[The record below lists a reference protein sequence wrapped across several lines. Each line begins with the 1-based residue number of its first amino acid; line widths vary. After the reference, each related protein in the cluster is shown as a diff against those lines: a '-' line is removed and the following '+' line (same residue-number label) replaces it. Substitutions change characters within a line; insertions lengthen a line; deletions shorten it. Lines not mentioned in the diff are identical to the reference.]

1 MAMKNITGIALKTLL
16 GLILLILILL
26 FTVPLIFKEKIRT
39 KVEQVINESVNASVK
54 FEDYKLGFFRNFP
67 NLSFTL
73 KNGSV
78 VGINKFQN
86 DTLAGFKSFDLVFNL
101 ASLFKKSGYEVKS
114 IVVDQAVVNVIYLKD
129 GSANYDIMKD
139 TTETTT
145 SAKESSSGM
154 KVLLKKVAI
163 RNSSISYIDKAS
175 DMQAYL
181 KNLNFDL
188 KGDMT
193 MSETDLQIAANAGEF
208 TFIMEGMKYLNKTVV
223 DSKFDLLANLD
234 KMNFTFRENYFTIN
248 DLKLNFSGTVDM
260 PGDDIATD
268 IKFNTDETSLKTLL
282 SLIPAVYM
290 TDYKDLKTSGDFSLS
305 GSAKGIYSDADS
317 TMPDISLAM
326 SVTNGLI
333 SYPSLPE
340 QIKNI
345 NIKSDVFVDG
355 KDMDKTLVNIDR
367 FHMELAG
374 SPFDMTFS
382 LKTPMSDPDFKGSMI
397 GKIDLAALSKAVPM
411 DSITLSGIIDMS
423 VEMAG
428 RLSMIEKEQYES
440 FKASG
445 KMNISNM
452 LIAMIGYPEVKI
464 NNAGFEFTPAFAKM
478 TNTSLNVGGKSNFIL
493 NGRLENYIPYVFSDG
508 TIKGN
513 MSLRSSLVDVS
524 EIISK
529 MAIDTTSVE
538 DTSALAVIK
547 VPEKIDFDFDALI
560 DEFTYDNI
568 KAQKVK
574 GHIIV
579 RDGILSLRETG
590 MNILGGIISMNADY
604 DTRDILKPVMKAN
617 FDMQNIGV
625 KDAFNTFNTVQKL
638 APGAK
643 GIDGKINAQL
653 DYVSLLGKDMMPLI
667 QSINGAGK
675 LQSNEITLVESAT
688 FNKMKEVL
696 KLGEKYSNTFKDI
709 NVSFTLKDGRI
720 YVNPFDTKVGNIKM
734 NVSGDQGI
742 DQTLNYLI
750 KTEIPRSDLGSSV
763 NSLIDNLSTQA
774 AAFGIAFKPS
784 DVIKVNVKVTG
795 TFGKPVVLP
804 VFGNTS
810 GESGGGLLGTAKE
823 TVNQT
828 IGNTVDKGKE
838 ELRKEAESQGNKL
851 IQEAEIRGQQLRDEA
866 AKGAEKI
873 RQETDIQAQKI
884 LDAAASKG
892 AIAKLAAQRSTD
904 ALKKEAE
911 KRALQLTQ
919 EADIQANKLVEE
931 AKKKKEELINRI

>member
-260 PGDDIATD
+260 PGDNIATD

-524 EIISK
+524 EIMSK

-838 ELRKEAESQGNKL
+838 ELRKEAEAQGNKL

>member
-260 PGDDIATD
+260 PGDNIATD

-524 EIISK
+524 EVMSK

-838 ELRKEAESQGNKL
+838 ELRKEAEAQGNKL

>member
-208 TFIMEGMKYLNKTVV
+208 TFVMEGMKYLNKSVV

-547 VPEKIDFDFDALI
+547 VPENIDFDFDALI

-838 ELRKEAESQGNKL
+838 ELRKEAEAQGNKL

>member
-1 MAMKNITGIALKTLL
+1 MAMKNITGIAIKTLL

-114 IVVDQAVVNVIYLKD
+114 IIVDQAVVDVIYLKD

-193 MSETDLQIAANAGEF
+193 MSETDLQITANAGEF
-208 TFIMEGMKYLNKTVV
+208 TFVMEGMKYLNKSVV

-579 RDGILSLRETG
+579 RDGILSLTETG

-667 QSINGAGK
+667 KSINGAGK

-763 NSLIDNLSTQA
+763 NSLIDNLSKQA

-838 ELRKEAESQGNKL
+838 ELRKEAEAQGNKL

>member
-260 PGDDIATD
+260 PGDNIATD

-547 VPEKIDFDFDALI
+547 VPENIDFDFDALI

-838 ELRKEAESQGNKL
+838 ELRKEAEAQGNKL
-851 IQEAEIRGQQLRDEA
+851 IREAEIRGQQLRDEA